1 MVRRNTDGSISVG
14 MLADENKSVEPV
26 PNKTGSVETDKSD
39 KAEKSKKKKTQK

>member
-14 MLADENKSVEPV
+14 MFADDNKSVEPV